1 MRYLYIAGACGS
13 IGTQTLDI
21 VRENKNEF
29 KVIGMSVGKNKEL
42 AIKLIEEFKPE
53 IVCFREGYAYDLSY
67 NPKIVFGDS
76 GLLELASYSKYPDEV
91 FVNALVGMSKIKAI
105 NIAEA
110 ISEYD
115 DKFINSITLKDIT
128 SYSEFRDLIKTLE
141 RANHIVTEYYMML
154 YNDYMMYINNDGNLN
169 TSIDLETVKHY
180 KSLAQRIQS
189 IYNYVNFIFTFE
201 NPYKIRKNK

>member
-1 MRYLYIAGACGS
+1 
-13 IGTQTLDI
+13 
-21 VRENKNEF
+21 
-29 KVIGMSVGKNKEL
+29 
-42 AIKLIEEFKPE
+42 
-53 IVCFREGYAYDLSY
+53 
-67 NPKIVFGDS
+67 
-76 GLLELASYSKYPDEV
+76 
-91 FVNALVGMSKIKAI
+91 MSKAKVI

-128 SYSEFRDLIKTLE
+128 SYSEFRDLMKTLE

-180 KSLAQRIQS
+180 KSLAKRIQS

-201 NPYKIRKNK
+201 NPYKTRKNK